1 MFNVLIAALLVML
14 VSSVV
19 LLVFKDFHNSAY
31 ASVSSQR
38 IVTETSYEIEVIK
51 AIGDINS
58 DIDNVIANQIKAQEE
73 AMRIEEEKRQTSQVK
88 QTPKASAA
96 SQSSTPK
103 ASTITINGI
112 QIPYKNAFGVSYA
125 PTDTAG
131 LWEGSDS
138 VSDGSYGYFIG
149 HNPGLFKDVPSLR
162 SGSQVS
168 VCDSTGAYQV
178 YQVIDVFDVS
188 RDTYL
193 HQIED
198 RISGYGESIVIQ
210 TCLPNAYRV
219 VVAQSI

>member
-1 MFNVLIAALLVML
+1 M
-14 VSSVV
+14 
-19 LLVFKDFHNSAY
+19 H
-31 ASVSSQR
+31 
-38 IVTETSYEIEVIK
+38 
-51 AIGDINS
+51 
-58 DIDNVIANQIKAQEE
+58 
-73 AMRIEEEKRQTSQVK
+73 RQTQQVFGKALTVSQM
-88 QTPKASAA
+88 ARMA
-96 SQSSTPK
+96 
-103 ASTITINGI
+103 I
-112 QIPYKNAFGVSYA
+112 
-125 PTDTAG
+125 
-131 LWEGSDS
+131 LS
-138 VSDGSYGYFIG
+138 V